1 MSALLLMK
9 RKKKLL
15 LKNLDNKRYGM
26 CKVKIK
32 VDDIKKV
39 KEFEDKVIIYTSN
52 QYWVCVKE
60 QKMPTKDDVFIT
72 LQLKP
77 KK

>member
-1 MSALLLMK
+1 
-9 RKKKLL
+9 
-15 LKNLDNKRYGM
+15 M
-26 CKVKIK
+26 CNVKIK
-32 VDDIKKV
+32 VDDITKI

-52 QYWVCVKE
+52 QYWICVKE
-60 QKMPTKDDVFIT
+60 QKMPSKDDVFIT

>member
-1 MSALLLMK
+1 
-9 RKKKLL
+9 
-15 LKNLDNKRYGM
+15 M

-52 QYWVCVKE
+52 QYWVCVKQ